1 MAVTYAMWALFAFYS
16 LIALRWAL
24 GIREITRSP
33 VEQMRLAALPQRA
46 VRPDDPT
53 LTVLIAAHNEG
64 DNIAACL
71 DRLRQQNYTLHQII
85 VIDDRSRDT
94 TAEIVAKMAAVDS
107 RILLVSVKHLPDGWI
122 GKTHA
127 LARGAAHATGD
138 YLLFVDSDVT
148 LKPGAVAAIME
159 KVAQEKVDFLTLWP
173 RLGLRSLADRI
184 LVPAAGWLL
193 SFWAWT
199 DAATVAAAAGGNG
212 GGRPAT
218 PTDPIMG
225 NGQFLLVRR
234 EAYHRIGG
242 HDAVRAELAEDAML
256 AMNAHKAGLARWV
269 GLGVGLYVASRNST
283 FSRCSNGLARVIIGS
298 LVVPWKVLLSTQIVL
313 GGCVTPF
320 WIAPLAAAL
329 WAGGADPLLCAAWI
343 AAAAAHVAAMFAT
356 LRRLFD
362 FTMEE
367 RGTLWW
373 FPLGCLCVVYVLIWS
388 FFIMTG
394 RGTIRWGATRY
405 TVQGSRILAPLP
417 ETV

>member
-1 MAVTYAMWALFAFYS
+1 MTTFLWVLFALYAT
-16 LIALRWAL
+16 IVIRWAL

-33 VEQMRLAALPQRA
+33 IDQMRLMALPERA
-46 VRPDDPT
+46 AKPADPS

-71 DRLRQQNYTLHQII
+71 NRLRQQNYLLHQII
-85 VIDDRSRDT
+85 VIDDRSRDST
-94 TAEIVAKMAAVDS
+94 GQIVAGMAAEDARIRLVTVD
-107 RILLVSVKHLPDGWI
+107 HLPDGWI

-138 YLLFVDSDVT
+138 YLLFIDSDVT
-148 LKPGAVAAIME
+148 LKPGAIAAVME
-159 KVAQEKVDFLTLWP
+159 KVAADNVDFLTLWP

-193 SFWAWT
+193 SFWSWT
-199 DAATVAAAAGGNG
+199 DVPRGAAAPGAS
-212 GGRPAT
+212 T
-218 PTDPIMG
+218 EPIMG

-234 EAYHRIGG
+234 DAYFRIGG

-256 AMNAHKAGLARWV
+256 AMNAFRAGLKRWV
-269 GLGVGLYVASRNST
+269 GLGVGIYVASRNST
-283 FSRCSNGLARVIIGS
+283 FSRCANGLARVIIGS
-298 LVVPWKVLLSTQIVL
+298 LVVPWKVLVSTQIVL

-320 WIAPLAAAL
+320 WIAPLAAL
-329 WAGGADPLLCAAWI
+329 MLYLGADPLLCWAWI
-343 AAAAAHVAAMFAT
+343 AASVAHVAAMFAT
-356 LRRLFD
+356 LQRLFE

-367 RGTLWW
+367 RGSLWW
-373 FPLGCLCVVYVLIWS
+373 FPIGCICTVYVLLWS
-388 FFIMTG
+388 LLIMTG

-417 ETV
+417 ETA